1 MYIGGENC
9 ARKDVRK
16 KFGITH
22 VLTCVSLYEESYPP
36 DSDEIA
42 RGKWHV
48 IRLADAATSD
58 LLDHLETAT
67 DFVHTS
73 ILNGGKIAVHSLE
86 GVSRAASLVIAY
98 LMKYKSLNLQMDLI
112 RSQRNVRKFV

>member
-1 MYIGGENC
+1 MC
-9 ARKDVRK
+9 ARKDVRA

-22 VLTCVSLYEESYPP
+22 VLTCVSLYGFTRHTHTHTYILHTHTSHTHRYEESYPP
-36 DSDEIA
+36 DKDEIA

-58 LLDHLETAT
+58 LLSHLETAT

-73 ILNGGKIAVHSLE
+73 ILNGGKIAVHS
-86 GVSRAASLVIAY
+86 SMY
-98 LMKYKSLNLQMDLI
+98 
-112 RSQRNVRKFV
+112 